1 MENISQMSLLEVAVY
16 LMEQKKVKQSI
27 RDLIKE
33 VLEVKGLDDP
43 DGHYAT
49 QLYID
54 ITTSSKF
61 VYMGDEEWDLKS
73 RQSLD
78 EYDKDGSAFN
88 SKEVEIEE
96 EAVEEEELDDTLD
109 EEDDEYEDDEYEDE
123 EDEEDDDTLDEE
135 DDEYEDDEY
144 EDEEDEE
151 DDDTLDEEDDEYE
164 DDEYEEDDDAI
175 IDGELTERYS
185 EDDFNEDKYN
195 DLMDDYEDMYEE

>member
-1 MENISQMSLLEVAVY
+1 MENVSQMSLLEVAIY
-16 LMEQKKVKQSI
+16 LMEQKKAQQNI
-27 RDLIKE
+27 RALIRE
-33 VLEVKGLDDP
+33 VLEIKGLDDA
-43 DGHYAT
+43 DGKLAT

-61 VYMGDEEWDLKS
+61 VYMGEEEWDLKC

-88 SKEVEIEE
+88 VKGADLDDEPLEDEE
-96 EAVEEEELDDTLD
+96 DVEEESLD
-109 EEDDEYEDDEYEDE
+109 EDDDEYDEDDDDYEDEDEYEDE
-123 EDEEDDDTLDEE
+123 DDEDSEY
-135 DDEYEDDEY
+135 DDEYD
-144 EDEEDEE
+144 
-151 DDDTLDEEDDEYE
+151 
-164 DDEYEEDDDAI
+164 EDDDAI

>member
-1 MENISQMSLLEVAVY
+1 MENVSQMSLLEVAIY
-16 LMEQKKVKQSI
+16 LMEQKKAQQNI
-27 RDLIKE
+27 RALIRE
-33 VLEVKGLDDP
+33 VLEIKGLDDA
-43 DGHYAT
+43 DGKLAT

-61 VYMGDEEWDLKS
+61 VYMGEEEWDLKY

-88 SKEVEIEE
+88 VKGADLDDEPLEDEE
-96 EAVEEEELDDTLD
+96 DVEEESLD
-109 EEDDEYEDDEYEDE
+109 EDDDEYDEDDDDYEDEDEYEDE
-123 EDEEDDDTLDEE
+123 DDEDSEY
-135 DDEYEDDEY
+135 DDEYD
-144 EDEEDEE
+144 
-151 DDDTLDEEDDEYE
+151 
-164 DDEYEEDDDAI
+164 EDDDAI

>member
-1 MENISQMSLLEVAVY
+1 MENVSQMSLLEVAIY
-16 LMEQKKVKQSI
+16 LMEQKKTQQSI
-27 RDLIKE
+27 RALIKE
-33 VLEVKGLDDP
+33 VLEIKGLDDV
-43 DGHYAT
+43 DGTLST

-61 VYMGDEEWDLKS
+61 VYMGNEEWDLKK

-88 SKEVEIEE
+88 VKGADIEE
-96 EAVEEEELDDTLD
+96 PLD
-109 EEDDEYEDDEYEDE
+109 EEEVLDVLDEDIDEDDEYDEDEEDEYDDDDEYDEDEDDSEYEDDEYDEDE
-123 EDEEDDDTLDEE
+123 
-135 DDEYEDDEY
+135 
-144 EDEEDEE
+144 
-151 DDDTLDEEDDEYE
+151 
-164 DDEYEEDDDAI
+164 DAI

>member
-96 EAVEEEELDDTLD
+96 EVVEEEEL
-109 EEDDEYEDDEYEDE
+109 
-123 EDEEDDDTLDEE
+123 DDTLDEE

>member
-43 DGHYAT
+43 EGHYAT

-144 EDEEDEE
+144 E
-151 DDDTLDEEDDEYE
+151 
-164 DDEYEEDDDAI
+164 EDDDAI

>member
-96 EAVEEEELDDTLD
+96 EVVEEEELDDTLD

-123 EDEEDDDTLDEE
+123 EDEEDDDTLDE
-135 DDEYEDDEY
+135 D
-144 EDEEDEE
+144 
-151 DDDTLDEEDDEYE
+151 DDEYE

>member
-1 MENISQMSLLEVAVY
+1 MENVSQMSLLEVAIY
-16 LMEQKKVKQSI
+16 LMEQKKAQQNI
-27 RDLIKE
+27 RALIRE
-33 VLEVKGLDDP
+33 VLEIKGVDDA
-43 DGHYAT
+43 DGTLAT

-61 VYMGDEEWDLKS
+61 VYMGDEEWDLKC

-88 SKEVEIEE
+88 VKGVDLEE
-96 EAVEEEELDDTLD
+96 EPLEDEEDLDEEESLDDEDTYD
-109 EEDDEYEDDEYEDE
+109 EDEDEDDEYDDEDEYDDDEDE
-123 EDEEDDDTLDEE
+123 DSEYDEYDDDE
-135 DDEYEDDEY
+135 
-144 EDEEDEE
+144 
-151 DDDTLDEEDDEYE
+151 
-164 DDEYEEDDDAI
+164 DAI

>member
-109 EEDDEYEDDEYEDE
+109 EEDDEYEDDEYE
-123 EDEEDDDTLDEE
+123 
-135 DDEYEDDEY
+135 
-144 EDEEDEE
+144 
-151 DDDTLDEEDDEYE
+151 
-164 DDEYEEDDDAI
+164 EDDDAI